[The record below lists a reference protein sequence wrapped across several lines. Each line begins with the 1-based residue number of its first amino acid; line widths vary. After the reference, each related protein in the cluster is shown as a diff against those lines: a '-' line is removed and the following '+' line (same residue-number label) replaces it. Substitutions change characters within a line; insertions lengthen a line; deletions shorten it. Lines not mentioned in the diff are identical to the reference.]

1 MLQTLIQKLWI
12 SPIVPL
18 VSMAL
23 SVVAGLCPAAR
34 RKDSRGSL
42 LYAAGGLVLFAVFLL
57 LDSLLVDMTT
67 AWTTLEPLFC
77 ALAGFLFGRLVLR
90 MRGGESIFVAV
101 WAQIVSELATQFL
114 MLSIGNAVGIDS
126 AAGKAFHLFWIA
138 AACLLL
144 YYFARGFLFRRLTR
158 NGTYRMDGKKTVLA
172 LCVLLVF
179 LVLSNYQV
187 IFWLLGEGGERG
199 GAIIPVFR
207 MVVGVS
213 ALLLLYLQNSAELR
227 LEAQR
232 ELDIAHQLQAQREEQ
247 FRVSSENIA
256 LINQKCHD
264 LKHQIAA
271 LRTIRDRS
279 EIDRQVAEME
289 NAVMIY
295 DSAVKT
301 GNAALD
307 IVLTEKSLFC
317 EANGINLTC
326 LIDGRSLN
334 FVEVVDLYTMFG
346 NALDNAIEAV
356 MRETDT
362 HKRIIQA
369 VGYREQGFLLIRVRN
384 YCEQPP
390 VLVDG
395 LPKTTKADDGY
406 HGFGLKSIRSTAE
419 KYGGEIAIETGA
431 NFFSLQI
438 LLPIPA
444 EAGPGA

>member
-1 MLQTLIQKLWI
+1 MLQTMIQKLWT
-12 SPIVPL
+12 SPVVPL
-18 VSMAL
+18 VAMTL
-23 SVVAGLCPAAR
+23 SVAAGLCPVAR
-34 RKDSRGSL
+34 RKDARGSL
-42 LYAAGGLVLFAVFLL
+42 LFAAGGLSFFAVFLL
-57 LDSLLVDMTT
+57 LDSLLVDTAT
-67 AWTTLEPLFC
+67 AWTTVEPLFC
-77 ALAGFLFGRLVLR
+77 FLAGFLFGRLVLR
-90 MRGGESIFVAV
+90 TSAGESVFVTV
-101 WAQIVSELATQFL
+101 WAQIVSELATQLL
-114 MLSIGNAVGIDS
+114 MLSVGNAIGIDS
-126 AAGKAFHLFWIA
+126 TLGKAFHLFWIA
-138 AACLLL
+138 AICLFLFQ
-144 YYFARGFLFRRLTR
+144 FARWFLFHLLTR
-158 NGTYRMDGKKTVLA
+158 NGAYRMNGKKAALA
-172 LCVLLVF
+172 LGVLLVF

-187 IFWLLGEGGERG
+187 IFWLLGEGGARS

-213 ALLLLYLQNSAELR
+213 ALLLLYLQNATELR

-247 FRVSSENIA
+247 YRVSKENIA

-271 LRTIRDRS
+271 LRTIRDQG

-289 NAVMIY
+289 KAVMIY

-317 EANGINLTC
+317 EANSVNLTC
-326 LIDGRSLN
+326 LIDGRSLD

-346 NALDNAIEAV
+346 NALDNAIESV
-356 MRETDT
+356 MREDDA

-369 VGYREQGFLLIRVRN
+369 VGYREQSFMLIRVRN

-390 VLVDG
+390 ILVDG
-395 LPKTTKADDGY
+395 LPKTTKEDDGY
-406 HGFGLKSIRSTAE
+406 HGFGIKSIRSTAE

-438 LLPIPA
+438 LLPIPS
-444 EAGPGA
+444 